1 MTSYLTTFLCS
12 LKTDLGCLLKLVLIV
27 PFFPVYICSVVFL
40 YLLSLTRRY
49 YTPPQINADSIV
61 LITGCDSGI
70 GRVTACKLI
79 EMGFHVIC
87 GVTTEEGGNT
97 LREETS
103 GYRGDLNYFVGDII
117 KEQSVNEFGG
127 YVESILQQNKRKRI
141 VGLINNA
148 GIVLPGP
155 IELQPINQVQK
166 QLDVNFIGQ
175 LRIIQQFLARIR
187 RSKGRI
193 INMGSLYGR
202 FAGNLL
208 GAHNAS
214 KCAMEA
220 ITDTLRLEMLRF
232 GVSVS
237 LIEPGF
243 VNTPMLESFS
253 GGKQHQVWDSLMDFN
268 KNDYQEEHQ
277 KFITLADKLKNFAG
291 DPEHVACHIIHAL
304 ISPFPKTRYIVGTDA
319 NLLCFVSWA
328 YGDRL
333 RDTMVKLFE
342 KFSY

>member
-1 MTSYLTTFLCS
+1 
-12 LKTDLGCLLKLVLIV
+12 VI
-27 PFFPVYICSVVFL
+27 
-40 YLLSLTRRY
+40 
-49 YTPPQINADSIV
+49 
-61 LITGCDSGI
+61 ITGCDTGI

-103 GYRGDLNYFVGDII
+103 GHRGDLNYFVGDIT

-127 YVESILQQNKRKRI
+127 YVESILQQNKRKRV

-175 LRIIQQFLARIR
+175 LRMTQQFLGRIR
-187 RSKGRI
+187 KSKGRI
-193 INMGSLYGR
+193 INMGSMYGR
-202 FAGNLL
+202 FAGNML

-237 LIEPGF
+237 LVEPGF

-253 GGKQHQVWDSLMDFN
+253 GGKQHQVWDSLLDYN

-277 KFITLADKLKNFAG
+277 KFINLSDKLKNFAG
-291 DPEHVACHIIHAL
+291 DPENVACCIIHAL
-304 ISPFPKTRYIVGTDA
+304 TAPFPKTRYIVGTDA
-319 NLLCFVSWA
+319 NILCFVSWA
-328 YGDRL
+328 YSDRL
-333 RDTMVKLFE
+333 RDSMVKLCE
-342 KFSY
+342 KFSL